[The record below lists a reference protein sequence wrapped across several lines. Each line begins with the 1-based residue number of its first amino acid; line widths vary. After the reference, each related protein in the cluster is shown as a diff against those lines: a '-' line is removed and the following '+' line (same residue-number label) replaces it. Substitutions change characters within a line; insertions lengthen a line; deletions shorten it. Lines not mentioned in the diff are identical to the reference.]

1 MIKYCVVILLYT
13 AILSMPVVAGEDVEK
28 QVSQFNAF
36 EATKAA
42 KGSIQ
47 ENADG
52 YDNNLEG
59 ITFNS
64 LVFRRCL
71 VSQGAQQIDA
81 QCAELERLENRGD
94 LNSRTITLS
103 VMKLPSRSLTPKKDA
118 FTVIQGGPGASS
130 IDLALSYSSVL
141 ESIRAERDIL
151 VVDQRGTGRSNILP
165 CTNMSETQQLSVDDA
180 QQIKKLS
187 QVCLEALDADL
198 RFYTT
203 SVAVQDLDA
212 VRHAAGYERLSIYGV
227 SYGTR
232 VAQHYLRRFPKQT
245 RAVILDG
252 VSHIGLNLAGGE
264 IARRSQL
271 AFDQMAE
278 RCQLLED
285 CSAQFGDIQLKFSQL
300 RERLSKSPVSVSLAH
315 PVSGE
320 FTEKELSEG
329 DLLGLLRLMAYSTE
343 SNALLPMLISQAHAK
358 NYVPLVA
365 QTMMIGAE
373 FSQGFAIGMS
383 NSVVCAED
391 APFVQTSDLQNLE
404 NTYLGNEM
412 AENIAAMCEV
422 FPQGVIDDDF
432 FESFDSD
439 VPVLILSGETDP
451 ITPPENG
458 KKTEAMLSNAKHLIV
473 PAHGHGVFHRG
484 CVLQLGS
491 QFIQEGSFEA
501 LDASCIER
509 ERAMPFFSNSAGP
522 KS

>member
-1 MIKYCVVILLYT
+1 MVRYYVALLLCAVIGSMQAIADDVAKQAT
-13 AILSMPVVAGEDVEK
+13 APD
-28 QVSQFNAF
+28 NA
-36 EATKAA
+36 
-42 KGSIQ
+42 
-47 ENADG
+47 
-52 YDNNLEG
+52 YDNNMENVA
-59 ITFNS
+59 FNS

-71 VSQGAQQIDA
+71 VSQRAQQIDA
-81 QCAELERLENRGD
+81 QCAKLTRLENPKD
-94 LNSRTITLS
+94 LNSRLITLS
-103 VMKLPSRSLTPKKDA
+103 IMKLPSRSLTPKPDA
-118 FTVIQGGPGASS
+118 FTLIQGGPGASS
-130 IDLALSYSSVL
+130 IDLAVNYSAVL
-141 ESIRAERDIL
+141 EGIRAERDIL

-165 CTNMSETQQLSVDDA
+165 CINMSEAEQINGGDVE
-180 QQIKKLS
+180 QIKKLS
-187 QVCLEALDADL
+187 QVCLDALDADL

-212 VRHAAGYERLSIYGV
+212 VRHAAGYEQLSIYGV

-232 VAQHYLRRFPKQT
+232 VAQHYLRRFPEKT

-264 IARRSQL
+264 IARRSQS

-278 RCQLLED
+278 RCSLSEE
-285 CSAQFGDIQLKFSQL
+285 CHSQFGSIQMKFSQL
-300 RERLSKSPVSVSLAH
+300 RDRLSKAPVNVSLAH

-320 FTEKELSEG
+320 LTEKEFSEEE
-329 DLLGLLRLMAYSTE
+329 LFGLLRLMAYSTE

-358 NYVPLVA
+358 NYGPLVA
-365 QTMMIGAE
+365 QALMVGAE

-391 APFVQTSDLQNLE
+391 APFVQAGDLQNLE
-404 NTYLGNEM
+404 ATYLGKRM
-412 AENIAAMCEV
+412 AESIAAMCEI
-422 FPQGVIDDDF
+422 FPRGVVDEDF
-432 FESFDSD
+432 FEPFDSD

-458 KKTEAMLSNAKHLIV
+458 DKALDMLSNAMHLIV

-491 QFIQEGSFEA
+491 EFIQKGSFES

-509 ERAMPFFSNSAGP
+509 ERAMPFFSNHAGP